1 MVDKGWVALQIRQP
15 RKEELQD
22 SEAPVRPP
30 TEAPNQPTHVQL
42 TLQAVA
48 LQVEWKVYSMAQ
60 DKKSATK
67 FVDAVLKSVKA
78 HEDYEE
84 KAFAMAKDKVHSR
97 KPEDWLAS
105 CDVLIRVCRR
115 RT

>member
-1 MVDKGWVALQIRQP
+1 
-15 RKEELQD
+15 
-22 SEAPVRPP
+22 
-30 TEAPNQPTHVQL
+30 
-42 TLQAVA
+42 
-48 LQVEWKVYSMAQ
+48 MAQ

-97 KPEDWLAS
+97 KPAGRTGWL
-105 CDVLIRVCRR
+105 RVMCLSVFAVAGLER
-115 RT
+115 

>member
-1 MVDKGWVALQIRQP
+1 
-15 RKEELQD
+15 
-22 SEAPVRPP
+22 
-30 TEAPNQPTHVQL
+30 
-42 TLQAVA
+42 
-48 LQVEWKVYSMAQ
+48 MAQ

-84 KAFAMAKDKVHSR
+84 KAFAMANTKVHSR
-97 KPEDWLAS
+97 KPGDWLAS
-105 CDVLIRVCRR
+105 RDVLIRVCRR

>member
-1 MVDKGWVALQIRQP
+1 M
-15 RKEELQD
+15 
-22 SEAPVRPP
+22 RPGP
-30 TEAPNQPTHVQL
+30 TEALNQHVQL

-105 CDVLIRVCRR
+105 CDVLIRVRRR